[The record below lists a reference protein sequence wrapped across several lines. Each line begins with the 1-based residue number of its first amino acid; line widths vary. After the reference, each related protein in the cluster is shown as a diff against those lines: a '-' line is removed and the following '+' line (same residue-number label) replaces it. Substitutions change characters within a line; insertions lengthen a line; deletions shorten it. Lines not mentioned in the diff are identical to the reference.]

1 MNHHSALPPLD
12 SSSARPL
19 YRQLRDGIQGLL
31 SSGVWDGDTPIPSE
45 RDLTG
50 GLRVS
55 RATVRQAIQELEL
68 EGWLVRHQG
77 RGTFAA
83 AQRIEQPLKRITGFS
98 ENMRS
103 VGLEAHSKL
112 VSARLEPA
120 LPVVAGALR
129 LGVGTPIAV
138 VTRLRLA
145 GGAPLM
151 LERAHLNYALTPGV
165 LERDLTGSL
174 YDLLTNVYR
183 LKFARGE
190 ETVEAMLANAKLARV
205 LELERGEPLLYT
217 RRTVFTDDGA
227 SLEYTER
234 FGRADRCSFRVV
246 LEGDNTQIHFKD

>member
-12 SSSARPL
+12 SSSALPL

-45 RDLTG
+45 RDLTES
-50 GLRVS
+50 LRVS

-103 VGLEAHSKL
+103 VGLEAGSKL

-120 LPVVAGALR
+120 LPAVARALR
-129 LGVGTPIAV
+129 LAIGMPVAV

-151 LERAHLNYALTPGV
+151 LERAHLNYALTPGL

-174 YDLLTNVYR
+174 YDLLTSVYR

-190 ETVEAMLANAKLARV
+190 ETSR
-205 LELERGEPLLYT
+205 
-217 RRTVFTDDGA
+217 
-227 SLEYTER
+227 
-234 FGRADRCSFRVV
+234 RCSRTRNSPVRWNWSAANRSCTRAARSSPTTARPSSTPNASDAPTV
-246 LEGDNTQIHFKD
+246 ARSG